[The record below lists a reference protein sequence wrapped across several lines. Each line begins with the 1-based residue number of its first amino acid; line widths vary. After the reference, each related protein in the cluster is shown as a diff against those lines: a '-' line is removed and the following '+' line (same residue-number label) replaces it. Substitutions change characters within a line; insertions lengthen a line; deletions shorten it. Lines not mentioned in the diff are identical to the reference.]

1 MKTMP
6 FFTRENSKG
15 AYYKIYNT
23 VKGSI
28 FRVTLVPFGIFK
40 GDVMKIILIIYLF
53 LKKYLF

>member
-23 VKGSI
+23 VKGSQI
-28 FRVTLVPFGIFK
+28 TLR
-40 GDVMKIILIIYLF
+40 YLELLWF
-53 LKKYLF
+53 LLAFLREVS